1 MDHDVEK
8 ELARLR
14 YQLGELAQTVAA
26 MRAELTDCGRVIER
40 MRAVTKKWTGGETT
54 ASPGSQQH

>member
-14 YQLGELAQTVAA
+14 YQFNELAQTVAA
-26 MRAELTDCGRVIER
+26 MRMELSDATEVIR
-40 MRAVTKKWTGGETT
+40 RLRAVTKSPLAGATT
-54 ASPGSQQH
+54 APAG